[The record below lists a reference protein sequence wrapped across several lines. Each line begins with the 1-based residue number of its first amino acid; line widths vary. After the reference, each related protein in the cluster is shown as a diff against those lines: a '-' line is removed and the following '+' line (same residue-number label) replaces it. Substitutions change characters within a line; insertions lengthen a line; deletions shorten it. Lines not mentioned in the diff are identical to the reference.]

1 MPYRCTQ
8 CGLWHGAAHF
18 PSKHHNPR
26 WSMYRVCLS
35 CDTKKKC
42 FVCNKNQTKE
52 FFCTAAWHTRK
63 PERRLCLCCQTKTRG
78 SWKCATC
85 RQRKPQQQFSI
96 FISRRPSGENGTQT
110 CNTCRAA
117 MLQDTIRKR
126 AATSAAARLEPLR
139 KRLRRARVL
148 RKTWE
153 AIAERRN
160 SDGQSCVKHFQAN
173 STTDA
178 NKSDCVAQAPPAS
191 RQKSPEYVYTCPF
204 CNREVTS
211 SIASG
216 HIDHRHVCG
225 KQFRVENGSLRPT
238 RRYAHTCPTCGTCV
252 HSSREA
258 GRIQSKQKQPNG
270 RACPQ
275 TEWQTSSGTRCK
287 SSPKSA

>member
-1 MPYRCTQ
+1 MRHQ
-8 CGLWHGAAHF
+8 
-18 PSKHHNPR
+18 
-26 WSMYRVCLS
+26 
-35 CDTKKKC
+35 KKC

-85 RQRKPQQQFSI
+85 RQRKPHQQFSI
-96 FISRRPSGENGTQT
+96 FISRRPSGKDGTQT

-117 MLQDTIRKR
+117 MVQDTIRKR

-139 KRLRRARVL
+139 KRIRRARVL
-148 RKTWE
+148 CETWE

-160 SDGQSCVKHFQAN
+160 SRGQSRVKHFQAR
-173 STTDA
+173 SATDA

-191 RQKSPEYVYTCPF
+191 RQKSPEYVYACPF
-204 CNREVTS
+204 CNGEVTS

-216 HIDHRHVCG
+216 NINHRHVCG

-238 RRYAHTCPTCGTCV
+238 MRYAHTCPTCGTCV
-252 HSSREA
+252 HSSKEA
-258 GRIQSKQKQPNG
+258 GRIQSKHKQPNG

-275 TEWQTSSGTRCK
+275 TEWQTS
-287 SSPKSA
+287 